1 MRPTSAGDPAAVGLP
16 LSLRSTRIVVPAVA
30 ERLWGAGAYL
40 QFTTFVCFT
49 GIVLGAIVFTL
60 RPNLAAAF
68 KSKLQQSSAYDAAR
82 VFCVCAVF
90 MVVGP
95 ALMILNKEVLNTL
108 HFDFPLTLS
117 GMGLLFTAI
126 IIRSLVVCG
135 VCEVRPETHEA
146 MRGPLWYQTV
156 LPIAIAKATTLACG
170 NAVYLHLGLGF
181 IQMLKAF
188 NPVIVVAV
196 MRACGLPLPCRL
208 ARWGVYLIISGSIVE
223 VKVELNATMLGLV
236 LMGTSEFCEAVNL
249 VLTQK
254 LLQNC
259 KFTLIEGLYMITLP
273 SGVFLCGAA
282 VLLEWPRLLREG
294 MYTVIAENPVYF
306 GGSCLLGFAVNFVS
320 MAVVHATSGL
330 TVKVLNVIR
339 GIGVV
344 VVGVLFYGEYC
355 STIELW
361 GYSVVLGG
369 FCLYNWA
376 QYVEAAEASEK
387 AQPVNVKDSIFH

>member
-1 MRPTSAGDPAAVGLP
+1 M
-16 LSLRSTRIVVPAVA
+16 PAVT
-30 ERLWGAGAYL
+30 ERLWGTGTYL
-40 QFTTFVCFT
+40 QFVTFVCFT

-68 KSKLQQSSAYDAAR
+68 KSKLQQSSAYNAGR
-82 VFCVCAVF
+82 VLGVCTVF

-117 GMGLLFTAI
+117 GMGLLFTAVV
-126 IIRSLVVCG
+126 IRSLVGCG
-135 VCEVRPETHEA
+135 VCEVRPETHDA
-146 MRGPLWYQTV
+146 MRGAVWYQTV
-156 LPIAIAKATTLACG
+156 LPIAIAKAATLACG

-236 LMGTSEFCEAVNL
+236 LMGTSEFCEAINL

-273 SGVFLCGAA
+273 SGLFLCGAA
-282 VLLEWPRLLREG
+282 ALLEWPRLFSDG
-294 MYTVIAENPVYF
+294 QYFIIVQKPMYF
-306 GGSCLLGFAVNFVS
+306 GGSCLLGFAVNFVG

-330 TVKVLNVIR
+330 TVKILNVIR
-339 GIGVV
+339 GVGVV

-355 STIELW
+355 SPIELW
-361 GYSVVLGG
+361 GYTVVLGG
-369 FCLYNWA
+369 FTLYNWA
-376 QYVEAAEASEK
+376 QYVEATDASEK
-387 AQPVNVKDSIFH
+387 TQPVKASICH